1 MMKIYLALPVLM
13 ALLQTVPAV
22 PMIRNTSQNNKNSNN
37 SNKKGSFGVKEA
49 PPQVIWGSAC
59 SPRKAF
65 LYQQQDALLQC
76 EVYAPTGS
84 VLTWYKDHT
93 PLHHQKEAMQEEMID
108 SVRGGAKVH
117 LSSVIYIDCASP
129 DDQGRYQLDVRTPA
143 GHLFTRYFTVQLL
156 ENVDRMLGHTCRLGK
171 EVMSFVPRIYQFAR
185 QAVAQHGQT
194 LVLPCR
200 LHSHP
205 PTMTTTWLFQNTLL
219 STPRQT
225 KYQVLANGDLLVR
238 DLSPKD
244 RGVYTCRAH
253 NTDLPGIADQI
264 HTFVYPQEKDRV

>member
-1 MMKIYLALPVLM
+1 GGDITGVVDDEDLPGFTCLNGLA
-13 ALLQTVPAV
+13 TDSSS
-22 PMIRNTSQNNKNSNN
+22 RSYD
-37 SNKKGSFGVKEA
+37 
-49 PPQVIWGSAC
+49 PQHISEQQKQQQQQQESAC

-76 EVYAPTGS
+76 E
-84 VLTWYKDHT
+84 
-93 PLHHQKEAMQEEMID
+93 KEAMQEEMID

-194 LVLPCR
+194 LVL
-200 LHSHP
+200 
-205 PTMTTTWLFQNTLL
+205 
-219 STPRQT
+219 
-225 KYQVLANGDLLVR
+225 ANGDLLVR